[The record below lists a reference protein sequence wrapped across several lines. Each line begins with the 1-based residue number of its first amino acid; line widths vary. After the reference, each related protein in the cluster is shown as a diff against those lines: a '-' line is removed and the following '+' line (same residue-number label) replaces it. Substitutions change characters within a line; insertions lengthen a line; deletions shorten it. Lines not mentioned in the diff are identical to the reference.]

1 MTKIN
6 KQYDKSKGDIVE
18 WKNQLINRYKARTFI
33 SNLGKKLITN
43 GQLSDRNR
51 IACHETGSRTAV
63 DISNREYRAIFH
75 KRFRLR
81 AIILRTVFY
90 WGHNLKR
97 KIEEMEIG
105 IENKI

>member
-1 MTKIN
+1 MIRVKGLLNGKII
-6 KQYDKSKGDIVE
+6 K
-18 WKNQLINRYKARTFI
+18 LNRYKARTFI

-51 IACHETGSRTAV
+51 IACHETGRRTAV
-63 DISNREYRAIFH
+63 DVSNREYRAVFD

-90 WGHNLKR
+90 LSQFNR
-97 KIEEMEIG
+97 K
-105 IENKI
+105 